1 MARRNVL
8 VLCGALAR
16 EVLAIVRRAGWEHV
30 EVRCLPASLHS
41 APQEIPRAV
50 ARELE
55 ALAGRYEHV
64 FVAYADCGTVGA
76 LDRVCAYTGWPVG
89 HVYLRAGEDTLQP
102 TTLWHLDDP
111 ARGRPRRG
119 RVSQRARLQRC
130 QLERIRR
137 ARGRQRHDRRTLL
150 RASG

>member
-1 MARRNVL
+1 VARRNVL
-8 VLCGALAR
+8 VLACGALAR

-76 LDRVCAYTGWPVG
+76 LDRVLAAHGAERLEGAHCYRRL
-89 HVYLRAGEDTLQP
+89 VYLAQT
-102 TTLWHLDDP
+102 DD
-111 ARGRPRRG
+111 AEL
-119 RVSQRARLQRC
+119 RARAEDAARRLG
-130 QLERIRR
+130 LEFVHRPTGYGDLLPTLTRFVDGAR
-137 ARGRQRHDRRTLL
+137 A
-150 RASG
+150 A